1 MGDKEAVEEGT
12 TNGGGD
18 LNPNAK
24 EWSPIHD
31 SAPEED
37 RCLFLTFSNGYPLT
51 EHQIVHFFTRQFGA
65 CIERVYVHY
74 REGGKEPPLFGKVV
88 FVASSIPAII
98 LEGKDEAKFCI
109 ESRTM
114 WCKRY
119 EARKARYR
127 LCRGR

>member
-51 EHQIVHFFTRQFGA
+51 EHQIVHFFTRYARTHA
-65 CIERVYVHY
+65 CPVFLSVC
-74 REGGKEPPLFGKVV
+74 VCV
-88 FVASSIPAII
+88 FV
-98 LEGKDEAKFCI
+98 
-109 ESRTM
+109 
-114 WCKRY
+114 
-119 EARKARYR
+119 
-127 LCRGR
+127 LCY